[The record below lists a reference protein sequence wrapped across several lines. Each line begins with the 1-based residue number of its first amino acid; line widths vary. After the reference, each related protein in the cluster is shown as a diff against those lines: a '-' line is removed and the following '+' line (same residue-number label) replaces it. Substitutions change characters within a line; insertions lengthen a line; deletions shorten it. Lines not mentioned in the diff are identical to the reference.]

1 MVPLLVPSDQCQSCQ
16 LACKANSSSSSIL
29 PSSPAWRLILF
40 LIAYVLTASC
50 TQQHNVRT
58 SVSLGTTPNI
68 NGGDKLLTPLSIVCC
83 LLCEHQGA
91 VGQTGP
97 PVSPWADNPQQLK
110 TAQKEHGA
118 LCRKQDGVQNHY
130 VLPCSRKSTGAM
142 QGQILGAWCKAHYLK
157 GTVHGPAL
165 AYLAASRLIVGVESW
180 SPCDAPAPG
189 MQTTWGCVVVL
200 RACVLVG
207 WRSECTT

>member
-1 MVPLLVPSDQCQSCQ
+1 
-16 LACKANSSSSSIL
+16 
-29 PSSPAWRLILF
+29 
-40 LIAYVLTASC
+40 
-50 TQQHNVRT
+50 
-58 SVSLGTTPNI
+58 
-68 NGGDKLLTPLSIVCC
+68 
-83 LLCEHQGA
+83 
-91 VGQTGP
+91 
-97 PVSPWADNPQQLK
+97 
-110 TAQKEHGA
+110 
-118 LCRKQDGVQNHY
+118 
-130 VLPCSRKSTGAM
+130 M

-207 WRSECTT
+207 WRSLYSVHRPSLVIVARDRGT